1 MEDTYIFIQKKK
13 KKKEKQLPT
22 KPKRW
27 KILGRFMKSLEIKE
41 WNTILP
47 VYNTPEFRHRALRK
61 LEGNL
66 IVKKLLDRWL

>member
-1 MEDTYIFIQKKK
+1 MKITEGKKSGKRYKCNTQKNGRYLYLHTEKK

-41 WNTILP
+41 
-47 VYNTPEFRHRALRK
+47 
-61 LEGNL
+61 
-66 IVKKLLDRWL
+66 